1 MKGFKLYERHY
12 GSLMSRGRGAELF
25 RLVSLVSESPS
36 IVLDVDL
43 PYESDPYSFADDER
57 DYMAVHYERRRS
69 L

>member
-1 MKGFKLYERHY
+1 
-12 GSLMSRGRGAELF
+12 MSRGRGAELF